1 MSAALVHF
9 IWQGTVLGCLLWL
22 ALHAMRRRSP
32 NARYVVSCLALLL
45 MALAPIVTTIVMQTR
60 PAPVRATISAL
71 RATGSMH
78 IVSARPDAIR
88 WVLPVWCAGVLFFS
102 LRLLWGCAQV
112 AGLQRRAEQPCQSL
126 ATTVVSLARRIGL
139 NHLVDVRIT
148 RVVQSPGVIGLLRP
162 VVLVP
167 AATIAG
173 LTPEQLEAVLAHE
186 LAHIRRYDHLVNAA
200 QVVIETLLFYH
211 PCVWWASARIRRER
225 ELCCDDLAVR
235 ACGDAVCYARALTRL
250 ERLRLASPRLAM
262 GSTGGPLLYRI
273 QRLLGAAGQECVPSK
288 LPVVFGMSF
297 AVACLMFY
305 LSDGRAQT
313 KPEPPA
319 PAPPVVEQVEQPAEV
334 RAAPKKHSEP
344 RCTERDLRKAEY
356 WHELQQERAALET
369 RWGHLRD
376 QVSFYSA
383 MSKPPE
389 ANAVRSRLI
398 ELNRALIQ
406 IEALLAQLRETYR
419 DDHPD
424 VQAVKDQL
432 RSLKTNRDQ
441 LEREEM
447 ANAER
452 ALKIEKSVE
461 NLEPEIAAVEA
472 AIRSHERTIEEATA
486 RLTARQKACL
496 AR

>member
-9 IWQGTVLGCLLWL
+9 IWQGTLLACLLWL
-22 ALHAMRRRSP
+22 ALHARRRRPP

-45 MALAPIVTTIVMQTR
+45 MALSPIVTAVVMQTR
-60 PAPVRATISAL
+60 PAPVRATIAAL

-112 AGLQRRAEQPCQSL
+112 AGLRRRAEQPCQSL
-126 ATTVVSLARRIGL
+126 ATLVSRLARRIGL
-139 NHLVDVRIT
+139 TRPADVRIT
-148 RVVQSPGVIGLLRP
+148 RVAQSPGVIGWLRP
-162 VVLVP
+162 VILLP

-173 LTPEQLEAVLAHE
+173 VTPDQLEAVLAHE

-200 QVVIETLLFYH
+200 QVLIETLLFYH
-211 PCVWWASARIRRER
+211 PAVWWTSARIRRER

-235 ACGDAVCYARALTRL
+235 VCGDAVCYARALTRL
-250 ERLRLASPRLAM
+250 ERLRLDSPRLAM
-262 GSTGGPLLYRI
+262 GSTGGPLVYRI
-273 QRLLGAAGQECVPSK
+273 QRLLGAAGQECAPSK

-313 KPEPPA
+313 KLEPLA
-319 PAPPVVEQVEQPAEV
+319 PDPPVVEQVEQPAEV
-334 RAAPKKHSEP
+334 RAAPKKRSET

-356 WHELQQERAALET
+356 LRELQQERAALQRRVEN
-369 RWGHLRD
+369 LRA
-376 QVSFYSA
+376 QVSFYSGIRA
-383 MSKPPE
+383 PE
-389 ANAVRSRLI
+389 RSSVRGRLA
-398 ELNRALIQ
+398 ESNRAI
-406 IEALLAQLRETYR
+406 IENEARLVELHETYR

-432 RSLKTNRDQ
+432 RSLKTQRDQ
-441 LEREEM
+441 LEREDI

-452 ALKIEKSVE
+452 TLKIEKAVE
-461 NLEPEIAAVEA
+461 DLESEITAVEA
-472 AIRSHERTIEEATA
+472 AMRSRERSIEEATA